1 MEFPIFFSYVT
12 DSIKR
17 SKPKK
22 SMKSIPSPIYEEDSS
37 ILPTVPMPSGRPM
50 NNNSDDGTQSFNS
63 HLSEENTIRSRS
75 ASFAPNASF
84 APSATPNTG
93 SFQHPTSS
101 QASYH
106 IISNR
111 TSSFG
116 QPNNNERASNF
127 LQTYVRPIIRPIVKL
142 IKVTWKNCAVS
153 NFS

>member
-1 MEFPIFFSYVT
+1 MALVRVPVRRQRLGKYSRKLLLKGQLSVKVFDKKYLANLKFPIFFSYVT

-17 SKPKK
+17 PKPKK
-22 SMKSIPSPIYEEDSS
+22 SVKSKPSPIYEEDSS

-75 ASFAPNASF
+75 
-84 APSATPNTG
+84 
-93 SFQHPTSS
+93 
-101 QASYH
+101 
-106 IISNR
+106 
-111 TSSFG
+111 

-127 LQTYVRPIIRPIVKL
+127 LQTYIRPIVRLIVKL
-142 IKVTWKNCAVS
+142 IKVTRKTCAIS